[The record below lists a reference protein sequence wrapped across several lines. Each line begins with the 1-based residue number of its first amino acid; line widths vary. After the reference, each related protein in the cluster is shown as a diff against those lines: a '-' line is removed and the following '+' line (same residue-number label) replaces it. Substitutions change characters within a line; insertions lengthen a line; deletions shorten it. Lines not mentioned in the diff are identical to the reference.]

1 MCKRVK
7 WKNSWN
13 NKKMSVEKLKNYLK
27 FETSLAYKVV
37 SVICELL
44 EIWESYIVFFGGEGK
59 VINNEI
65 KKLLNSFKSESIMIR
80 QHKQFN

>member
-1 MCKRVK
+1 
-7 WKNSWN
+7 
-13 NKKMSVEKLKNYLK
+13 MSVEKLKNYLK
-27 FETSLAYKVV
+27 FETSFAYKVV

-44 EIWESYIVFFGGEGK
+44 EIWESYIVFFGGEEK

-80 QHKQFN
+80 